1 MAFLDD
7 LVGPISNEY
16 CLYFYI
22 FAVVEIAFFFLLLI
36 GIVYTGMK
44 KKLGIEFYFLSIIYS
59 FGFLLSY
66 LKNRLLFN
74 MCKASV

>member
-1 MAFLDD
+1 M
-7 LVGPISNEY
+7 
-16 CLYFYI
+16 
-22 FAVVEIAFFFLLLI
+22 LLI